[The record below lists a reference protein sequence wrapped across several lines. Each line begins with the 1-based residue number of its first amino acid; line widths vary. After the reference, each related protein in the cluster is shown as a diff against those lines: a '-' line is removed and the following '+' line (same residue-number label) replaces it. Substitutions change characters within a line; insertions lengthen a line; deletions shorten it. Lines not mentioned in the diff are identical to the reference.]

1 MLISLLFD
9 HLFKN
14 DFLCFQEV
22 AKNVIAYFATR
33 DFPDFGFI
41 AYLLHSAKLDINSRF
56 TKGDRT
62 FNLLP
67 VLANGGI
74 QTMTGV

>member
-9 HLFKN
+9 HLFLN

-33 DFPDFGFI
+33 DCPDHKFI
-41 AYLLHSAKLDINSRF
+41 VYLLHNAKLDINSSQFIR
-56 TKGDRT
+56 GDRQ
-62 FNLLP
+62 FSLISIL
-67 VLANGGI
+67 
-74 QTMTGV
+74 